1 MIAAF
6 TTLWREV
13 SVRYY
18 EWALTHIRPDH
29 EDVPLII
36 RRINTLKC
44 RRLDRA

>member
-1 MIAAF
+1 MIEVF
-6 TTLWREV
+6 TDLWREA

-29 EDVPLII
+29 EDVSYII
-36 RRINTLKC
+36 QRINTLKC